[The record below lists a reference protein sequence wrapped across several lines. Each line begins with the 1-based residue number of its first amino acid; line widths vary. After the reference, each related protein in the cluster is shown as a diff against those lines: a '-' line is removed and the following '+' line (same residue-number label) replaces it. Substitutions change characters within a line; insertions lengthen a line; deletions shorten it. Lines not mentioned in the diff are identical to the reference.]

1 VENVKIVVGISG
13 ASGAIYGLRL
23 LEVLHEDVI
32 LIVSS
37 YGKRLIQEETDYSLK
52 DIQTTVQYYEDYQ
65 LDAPIS
71 SGSYLFDA
79 MVVVPC
85 SVSTLSK
92 IACGISDTLITRCAT
107 VALKERR
114 PLILVPRET
123 PLSTIH
129 LENMTTLSMQGAIL
143 LPAMPGFYPHPS
155 TIEDMVDF
163 VVGKILDQLHIDHQ
177 LYERW
182 EPMASQGSN
191 IDRNPPES
199 R

>member
-1 VENVKIVVGISG
+1 VEIVKIIVGITG
-13 ASGAIYGLRL
+13 ASGAVYGIRL
-23 LEVLHEDVI
+23 LEVLNEEVI
-32 LIVSS
+32 LVVSS
-37 YGKRLIQEETDYSLK
+37 YGKRLIEEETQYSLK
-52 DIQTTVQYYEDYQ
+52 DTQPHVQYYEDYQ

-71 SGSYLFDA
+71 SGSYHFDA
-79 MVVVPC
+79 MVVAPC

-114 PLILVPRET
+114 TLILVPRET
-123 PLSTIH
+123 PLNTIH
-129 LENMTTLSMQGAIL
+129 LKNMTILSEEGAIL

-155 TIEDMVDF
+155 TIEDMIDF

-182 EPMASQGSN
+182 GPHHPSEK
-191 IDRNPPES
+191 
-199 R
+199 